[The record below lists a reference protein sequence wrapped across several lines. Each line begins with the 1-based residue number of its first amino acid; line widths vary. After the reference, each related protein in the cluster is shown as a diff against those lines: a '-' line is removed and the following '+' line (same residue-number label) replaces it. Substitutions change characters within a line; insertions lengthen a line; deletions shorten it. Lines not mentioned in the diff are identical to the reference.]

1 MFRCQDLKERKKKDG
16 KFNWLNEE
24 KSEMIIGYGI
34 PSNRRIPGR
43 SGVDAQDT
51 ASALH
56 VPITVSHMYVQH
68 HACAMSPYTYI
79 VPRIKV
85 SNFHI
90 EIILRIMI

>member
-1 MFRCQDLKERKKKDG
+1 MPRFKIKGKKNE

-24 KSEMIIGYGI
+24 KSEMDIGYGI
-34 PSNRRIPGR
+34 PSNHGIEC
-43 SGVDAQDT
+43 GVDAQDT

-90 EIILRIMI
+90 EIILRVMI

>member
-1 MFRCQDLKERKKKDG
+1 MD
-16 KFNWLNEE
+16 
-24 KSEMIIGYGI
+24 IGYGI
-34 PSNRRIPGR
+34 PSNRRIEC
-43 SGVDAQDT
+43 GVDAQDT
-51 ASALH
+51 VSALH

-85 SNFHI
+85 SNFQF